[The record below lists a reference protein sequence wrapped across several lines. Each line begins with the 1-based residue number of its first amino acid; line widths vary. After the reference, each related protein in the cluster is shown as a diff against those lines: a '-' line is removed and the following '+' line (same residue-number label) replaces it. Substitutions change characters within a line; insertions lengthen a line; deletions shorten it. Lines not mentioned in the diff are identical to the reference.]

1 MKLMLHK
8 EGSKQVSCLPSALFA
23 RDSIYFLLDPYAKE
37 TIRDIKQSRLAIM
50 ICVFAMTKNLEGT
63 RRTFV
68 DR

>member
-1 MKLMLHK
+1 MKVMLHR

-50 ICVFAMTKNLEGT
+50 IYVGLL
-63 RRTFV
+63 
-68 DR
+68 